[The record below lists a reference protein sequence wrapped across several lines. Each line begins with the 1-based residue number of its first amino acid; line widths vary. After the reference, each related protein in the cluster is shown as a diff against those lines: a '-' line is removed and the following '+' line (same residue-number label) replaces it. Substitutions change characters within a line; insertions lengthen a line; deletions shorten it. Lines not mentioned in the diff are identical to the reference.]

1 MGIFQRLYNLL
12 ESACHELDVK
22 LAGLSQSVPT
32 QANEAYKCY
41 VEKLREIEME
51 KERLAVVL
59 LAVQGYEQMSVELAL
74 QNEDLNYAPLVASL
88 QSEAQKLRLEART
101 LVSAYMH
108 VTTNIHAISY
118 TIFV

>member
-12 ESACHELDVK
+12 ESACHKINVK

-32 QANEAYKCY
+32 QAKEAYKYY
-41 VEKLREIEME
+41 VEKLREMEME
-51 KERLAVVL
+51 KERLTVVL
-59 LAVQGYEQMSVELAL
+59 LAVQGYEQMTVELAL
-74 QNEDLNYAPLVASL
+74 QNEDLNNAPLVASL
-88 QSEAQKLRLEART
+88 QSEAQKLHLKASS

-108 VTTNIHAISY
+108 VTINIHANSY